1 MEAVIRAHH
10 AHCVRFFDCGTE
22 SRQIDFPQGAFADVR
37 VVACTVC
44 FLVVEGIMLDTG
56 RNIILLY
63 TFYKRNCNFCCQIRI
78 FAHIFKVTAAKRRT
92 VDVDAR
98 CKDHVFAAPSG
109 FTS

>member
-44 FLVVEGIMLDTG
+44 FLVVKGIMLDTG
-56 RNIILLY
+56 RNIILQKELQ
-63 TFYKRNCNFCCQIRI
+63 FLLS
-78 FAHIFKVTAAKRRT
+78 
-92 VDVDAR
+92 D
-98 CKDHVFAAPSG
+98 KDLRSYIQSYGRQAENG
-109 FTS
+109 GC